1 MPRGGL
7 LRLRIRTSDSSAVC
21 EGCGKLPETPSGLR
35 RGDDRAQNVACSDK
49 CRVLKRR
56 RARVPLPVA
65 EAGESRANLTTIL
78 ETAWAIKARLE
89 SYGNR

>member
-1 MPRGGL
+1 MEADCDSESERPTLAQSVRAVVNSPKRRPVCGGAM
-7 LRLRIRTSDSSAVC
+7 T
-21 EGCGKLPETPSGLR
+21 GLKTL
-35 RGDDRAQNVACSDK
+35 ACSDK